1 MYAEV
6 SDDEDLDELDAVQFR
21 VKSRGQPSGAEDP
34 GEAIAEEPQPVE
46 AAEEPEEEEY
56 EVERILNK
64 RIKKGKV
71 EYLVKWK
78 GEIILVPTKMSLNC
92 IVSGWDLPEHNTW
105 QTPEDLENSKEELA
119 EYENK
124 LQNEK
129 VKKKY
134 GLKSNIKPRGFSRG
148 LEAEAILD
156 ATFDTGQIFFLV
168 KWRDSD
174 LTDIVPAREA
184 NIRIPEM
191 VISFYEE
198 RMEWG
203 EEEEEECRAET
214 PDEDRASSP
223 IMCPDPDIMSML
235 SCHVQGVPVEIE

>member
-1 MYAEV
+1 MYREL
-6 SDDEDLDELDAVQFR
+6 SDDEDFDELDAVQFR
-21 VKSRGQPSGAEDP
+21 VKSRVQPSAADDP
-34 GEAIAEEPQPVE
+34 GDQVAGEPPAGEGGQGQEPPAAE
-46 AAEEPEEEEY
+46 EEPEEEEY

-78 GEIILVPTKMSLNC
+78 
-92 IVSGWDLPEHNTW
+92 GWDLPEHNTW

-129 VKKKY
+129 VRKKY
-134 GLKSNIKPRGFSRG
+134 GLKANIKPRGFSRG
-148 LEAEAILD
+148 LEAEKILD

-168 KWRDSD
+168 KWRDSE

-184 NIRIPEM
+184 NFRIPEM
-191 VISFYEE
+191 VIQFYED

-203 EEEEEECRAET
+203 DEEEEECRAET
-214 PDEDRASSP
+214 PDEDRAASP

-235 SCHVQGVPVEIE
+235 SCQVEMG